1 MKSSSMQRVQNNDL
15 GYLGNPR
22 VKRDGVQQEFT
33 KEEVKEYAR
42 CMQDPAYFI
51 ENYMKVIHLD
61 RGLVPF
67 KPYPYQRKM
76 LQHFNDNRFSVVLAC
91 RQSGKSIS
99 SVGYILWYAIFHPE
113 KTIAVLANKGATA
126 REMLSRVTLALENL
140 PFFLQPGC
148 RALNKGNI
156 EFSNN
161 SEILAAATS
170 GSSIRGLAIN
180 LLFLDE
186 FAFVEQANK
195 FYTSTYPVITSG
207 KTTKVIITSTA
218 NGIGNVFYNIWEG
231 AVQGT
236 NDFKPFR
243 VDWWDVPGRDDKWKQ
258 QTIANTSELQFEQE
272 FGNTFLG
279 HSDTLIATD
288 KLLGLKAKG
297 PMEYKEDLGLRFY
310 DKPEEGH
317 RYIMTVDT
325 SRGRGQDFSTF
336 NVIDITA
343 RPFKQVC
350 VYRNNMVSP
359 LLFPDIIVKIAN
371 LYNEAM
377 VLIESNDAGQVVCNA
392 VYYEHEYENT
402 FVESSIKRGGIG
414 VTMTKRIKRIGCSN
428 LKDLIEMSKIEIR
441 DAHTIEEL
449 SCFSAR
455 GGSYSAT
462 EGNHD
467 DLVMNLVLFS
477 WFASSDAFGDMVEE
491 LDFKSML
498 YADRSKEIED
508 DMVPAGFFSAPAGDT
523 TNDEYEEMLRQRREW
538 HNL

>member
-258 QTIANTSELQFEQE
+258 QTISNTSELQFEQE